1 MNMIPMT
8 ASVSI
13 ARLFTIV
20 LSVCSPSRLFI
31 TITAISNARILKFTM
46 LRFIFS
52 PLEIQIYSSWYH
64 SQFVH
69 SIFFHRDSSRPNSL
83 SLIIKKRSHARSFFG
98 VQFGATGVAFG
109 SSTTSIFV
117 TTLPAIETAMSV
129 YNAFDNGK

>member
-1 MNMIPMT
+1 MIPMT
-8 ASVSI
+8 DSVSI

-52 PLEIQIYSSWYH
+52 PPEIQSI
-64 SQFVH
+64 VH
-69 SIFFHRDSSRPNSL
+69 CTTLDLLTVIFFHRDSSQPNSL
-83 SLIIKKRSHARSFFG
+83 SLFIKKRSHARSFFG

-117 TTLPAIETAMSV
+117 TTLPAIDTAMRV